1 MELCRLPLWNNRWSE
16 ITNYTGG
23 KSWDFLP
30 LDTKFHT
37 FMPALSNEM
46 KESIKF
52 QPELRIIPQTYG
64 VTRDRDET
72 AVNVYILLCLIC
84 IFIYVDFI
92 FFFILFFTYLHLSNI

>member
-37 FMPALSNEM
+37 FS
-46 KESIKF
+46 
-52 QPELRIIPQTYG
+52 LR
-64 VTRDRDET
+64 
-72 AVNVYILLCLIC
+72 
-84 IFIYVDFI
+84 
-92 FFFILFFTYLHLSNI
+92 YLMR

>member
-72 AVNVYILLCLIC
+72 AVNVYIYIYSFMFDIYLYIC
-84 IFIYVDFI
+84 
-92 FFFILFFTYLHLSNI
+92 